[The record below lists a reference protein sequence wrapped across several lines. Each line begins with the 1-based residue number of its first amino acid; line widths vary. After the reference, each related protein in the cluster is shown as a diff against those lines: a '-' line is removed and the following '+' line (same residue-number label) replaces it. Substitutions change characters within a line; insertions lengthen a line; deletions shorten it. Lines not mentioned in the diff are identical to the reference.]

1 MRVAPIPANEAE
13 RLVAL
18 RQTHCAYAPR
28 EERFDRLTRT
38 LRRLL
43 NVPIALITIVEEDEQ
58 WFRSVQGL
66 ETDHTP
72 RDISFCGHVVAS
84 GKALIINDTWREE
97 DFLDNPLV
105 TGSPGIRSYVGWP
118 LEIAPG
124 LVAGSLCAI
133 DTMPRVFSAD
143 ELAGLRDLACI
154 AESELRSQAAASLQK
169 ALLMR
174 LDLMQRRHALDAA
187 TGCWSIRGF
196 RELLGLGVSQARSDR
211 GHLALC
217 HLSIRHLGKA
227 LASLSEGKQQS
238 LLSVVAQLLRER
250 LPPDGALARLGELD
264 FCAMVSAPTAEGLNQ
279 LLAPLTQA
287 ELTGVLPGGQE
298 IEMALDAH
306 VVRLAD
312 LGRGTGADAGA
323 SRLWA
328 AALAAPVAGRL
339 AALAGPVH
347 GPVCS

>member
-1 MRVAPIPANEAE
+1 MRAAPLPANESE
-13 RLVAL
+13 RLASI
-18 RQTHCAYAPR
+18 RQAYCAYAPR
-28 EERFDRLTRT
+28 EERFDRITRT

-43 NVPIALITIVEEDEQ
+43 NVPIALLTIVEENEQ

-84 GKALIINDTWREE
+84 GKALIINDTHTDA

-133 DTMPRVFSAD
+133 DTMPRIFSAD

-154 AESELRSQAAASLQK
+154 AESELRSQGAVSVQK

-174 LDLMQRRHALDAA
+174 LDLMQRRHALDPV

-196 RELLGLGVSQARSDR
+196 RELLGLGVAQAQNDH
-211 GHLALC
+211 GQLALC
-217 HLSIRHLGKA
+217 HLSIRNFGAA
-227 LASLSEGKQQS
+227 LAGLNEGKQHS

-250 LPPDGALARLGELD
+250 LPADGALARLGELD
-264 FCAMVSAPTAEGLNQ
+264 FCAMVSAPTVEGLHQ

-287 ELTGVLPGGQE
+287 ELAGVLPGGQRVNLE
-298 IEMALDAH
+298 LDAY

-312 LGRGTGADAGA
+312 LGRGKSSAAASA

-328 AALAAPVAGRL
+328 AVLAAPVAARL
-339 AALAGPVH
+339 GP
-347 GPVCS
+347 GF